1 MRAEQNETVKKR
13 MEELAVEKKRLGA
26 ELVTI
31 DGHIEL
37 LGEYVRACCSAME
50 EQINRHFRS
59 IRWKLFDTA
68 KNGSVQDLCTATVNG
83 VPYGGGLNT
92 GASIN
97 AGIEIIRALSGVYD
111 ISAPCFVDNA
121 EAVNALARTD
131 GQMIE
136 LRVSADEPSHHDHLH
151 RRLKRRR
158 KQWQHNP
165 GKRPPSH
172 GARLR
177 PASAFLWQ

>member
-13 MEELAVEKKRLGA
+13 MEELAGEKKRLGA

-37 LGEYVRACCSAME
+37 LGEYVRACCGAME

-68 KNGSVQDLCTATVNG
+68 KNGSVQDVCTATVNG

-121 EAVNALARTD
+121 EAVNSLARTD

-136 LRVSADEPSHHDHLH
+136 LRVSADEHLTMTTYTDD
-151 RRLKRRR
+151 
-158 KQWQHNP
+158 
-165 GKRPPSH
+165 
-172 GARLR
+172 
-177 PASAFLWQ
+177 

>member
-13 MEELAVEKKRLGA
+13 MEELAGEKKRLGA

-31 DGHIEL
+31 DGQIEL

-92 GASIN
+92 GRQHQCRYRDHPRL
-97 AGIEIIRALSGVYD
+97 ERCIRHFGALLCG
-111 ISAPCFVDNA
+111 
-121 EAVNALARTD
+121 
-131 GQMIE
+131 
-136 LRVSADEPSHHDHLH
+136 
-151 RRLKRRR
+151 
-158 KQWQHNP
+158 
-165 GKRPPSH
+165 
-172 GARLR
+172 
-177 PASAFLWQ
+177 